1 LVTKIKSPSRN
12 KVEEILIAERI
23 INALKYAQG
32 NFIFNSACNYLMS
45 YCASLKPQAN
55 YIA

>member
-23 INALKYAQG
+23 INALKYAQ
-32 NFIFNSACNYLMS
+32 ACNYLMS